1 MIKQPINRT
10 KKDIIVLGSG
20 TSILELSEDEREY
33 INQCEVV
40 IAINKFMAF
49 YEKAKIIPTHIFY
62 VDAYEWSVVLFLK
75 HIFKVCRKNNLK
87 NLTFIIGKKILKK
100 YITKQRLEDNIF
112 LYFLKKIYLQL
123 KYKFNKTDNLNLF
136 LVPRQSHFEFVSHQ
150 NWINQNNNWSD
161 SLEKPLFHYRGSLT
175 TVLNYISIKYP
186 NRPIKLVG
194 TDFYGSEYFFQ
205 QELDQLNINWEDW
218 STSITQQEG
227 KHFSAIS
234 YQGTTMFDKL
244 DYIIDNLR
252 QSGNDIYCC
261 NPKSLLVTN
270 GYIDYKPIYQK

>member
-1 MIKQPINRT
+1 MIKQPIDRT

-20 TSILELSEDEREY
+20 TSILELSEQDREY
-33 INQCEVV
+33 IHQCEVV

-49 YEKAKIIPTHIFY
+49 YKKAKIIPTHIFY
-62 VDAYEWSVVLFLK
+62 TDAYEWSVVLFLK
-75 HIFKVCRKNNLK
+75 HIFNVCRKDNLK
-87 NLTFIIGKKILKK
+87 NLTFVLGKKILKK
-100 YITKQRLEDNIF
+100 PITKQRLEANIS
-112 LYFLKKIYLQL
+112 LYLLKKIYLRL
-123 KYKFNKTDNLNLF
+123 KYKFNKTNNLNLF
-136 LVPRQSHFEFVSHQ
+136 LVPHNSYFEFVSHQ

-161 SLEKPLFHYRGSLT
+161 SIDKPLFHYRGSLT

-205 QELDQLNINWEDW
+205 QELNQLNINWEDW

-234 YQGTTMFDKL
+234 YKGTTMFDKL
-244 DYIIDNLR
+244 DYIIDNLH
-252 QSGNDIYCC
+252 QSGNKIYCC
-261 NPKSLLVTN
+261 NPKSLLVTK
-270 GYIDYKPIYQK
+270 GYIDYKPVYQ